1 MMGSDGM
8 IMNAVKHA
16 VRLFLGLI
24 AACSLT
30 PSTPSPDFNSFN
42 KSLNEEK
49 GNTNAYIVERL
60 TRTLA
65 TLEDHKKG
73 KQYRLLLHAASP
85 TSIQAEYW
93 PRSRER
99 ESQSDFWH
107 TTCPNTHLAECNETC
122 LCRRCEYVR
131 TNEQME
137 QMESH

>member
-24 AACSLT
+24 TACSLT
-30 PSTPSPDFNSFN
+30 PSTPSPDFDRSFN
-42 KSLNEEK
+42 KSLTAH

-65 TLEDHKKG
+65 TLEDHTKG

-85 TSIQAEYW
+85 TSIQAEY
-93 PRSRER
+93 
-99 ESQSDFWH
+99 
-107 TTCPNTHLAECNETC
+107 
-122 LCRRCEYVR
+122 
-131 TNEQME
+131 
-137 QMESH
+137 